1 MSIFSAIALLAVIW
15 FMTLFVI
22 LPLNLTTQ
30 DEAGTRVR
38 GTMGSSPVEPRLKRK
53 FILTSIVA
61 LVLWLVIVGVILKG
75 WITVDDFDLF
85 RRFGGP
91 GG

>member
-30 DEAGTRVR
+30 DEAGSRVR
-38 GTMGSSPVEPRLKRK
+38 GTM
-53 FILTSIVA
+53 A
-61 LVLWLVIVGVILKG
+61 Y
-75 WITVDDFDLF
+75 
-85 RRFGGP
+85 RR
-91 GG
+91 